1 MLYYQY
7 LLSWF
12 NSIKNTFLYRTLEEI
27 KKEFENQISRS
38 KYTIFAIGSFDE
50 KIIIVYSKEKKHAL
64 IFSIDK
70 PINDTNFFKKY
81 IQQKEHGIFNEFV
94 IQVGLDLQFIK
105 SLYTPK
111 IALLSLAK
119 NDVYTFPRFAL
130 GISDIAHAVRKEC
143 EGIVELYDL
152 QLNSNINDF
161 VTNIKNKSID
171 IVGISMTFGLFDVL
185 EQVLN
190 AIYQENLKCIITVGG
205 SLAAI
210 TYKQI
215 LEKFPKVIVS
225 LSEGEM
231 FIKQI
236 IRYYKGQCKIEEI
249 HGIAFRDE
257 NTIRQTSVCSFSP
270 TSEISLPE
278 LDLLLPTFKAK
289 GVFQLE
295 TSRGCY
301 NACTFC
307 PRKQK
312 GNWRGHFNDVK
323 KIEYLLN
330 YFCYTLRKAKLDPQN
345 FIVYVVD
352 EEFIGGEDKK
362 HQTRAIE
369 ISEIFAKNKLR
380 YETSF
385 RMNTIYNHSL
395 SYEKNLKKAET
406 IIKLKNNGLNRVLVG
421 VESGVQSV
429 LKRFN
434 KNVTSEEN
442 IAGIRLLTGLGI
454 PIRFT
459 YITFDPLMT
468 FQELKETYFFQGRK
482 DLLLKPYYKD
492 EPAKLL
498 DAIIE
503 KREISKLSK
512 GIPFY
517 SQIPYMLVSL
527 ECLIGSQYLDIAIK
541 NNLSKNKI
549 IMALGKEEIDYL
561 DKRIGKMSYFSQL
574 WIDRNFAVDYSLKS
588 LSKIY
593 PHEIS
598 IHIRR
603 QRILLKD
610 YAYQLLGKMLYI
622 IEPNKK
628 FLCDKCQQDLKFLN
642 KLSEQYLR
650 TKLLDNVFASLLQ
663 HQFELLIKEIDIL
676 KMNLKH
682 SLLNNDYKNICQQI
696 DIWSNQTSWQLLHN
710 T

>member
-1 MLYYQY
+1 MAHYQC

-12 NSIKNTFLYRTLEEI
+12 NNIKNTFLYRTLYEI
-27 KKEFENQISRS
+27 KKEFESQIPIS

-50 KIIIVYSKEKKHAL
+50 KIVIVYKEKKHVL

-70 PINDTNFFKKY
+70 PINNTTFLKKY
-81 IQQKEHGIFNEFV
+81 IQQIEYCVFNEFV

-105 SLYTPK
+105 SLYSPK

-130 GISDIAHAVRKEC
+130 GISDIAHAVRTEF
-143 EGIVELYDL
+143 EGVVELYDL
-152 QLNSNINDF
+152 QLNPNINDF
-161 VTNIKNKSID
+161 ITSIKNKNTD

-190 AIYQENLKCIITVGG
+190 AIYKENLRCIITVGG

-215 LEKFPKVIVS
+215 LEKFPQVIVS
-225 LSEGEM
+225 LSEGETS
-231 FIKQI
+231 IKQI

-249 HGIAFRDE
+249 NGIAFMDK
-257 NTIRQTSVCSFSP
+257 NTIRQTPVCKLSS

-278 LDLLLPTFKAK
+278 LDLLLPTLRAK
-289 GVFQLE
+289 EVFQLE

-312 GNWRGHFNDVK
+312 GIWRGRFDDVK

-330 YFCYTLRKAKLDPQN
+330 YFCYTLKNAKLEPQN

-352 EEFIGGEDKK
+352 EEFVGGEDEE

-369 ISEIFAKNKLR
+369 ISKILAKNKLK

-395 SYEKNLKKAET
+395 PYEKNLKKAET
-406 IIKLKNNGLNRVLVG
+406 IIKLKKNGLNRVLVG

-429 LKRFN
+429 LERFN

-442 IAGIRLLTGLGI
+442 IAGIRLLTGLDI

-468 FQELKETYFFQGRK
+468 LQELKETYFFQGRK
-482 DLLLKPYYKD
+482 DLLLKPCYKD

-498 DAIIE
+498 NAVIE
-503 KREISKLSK
+503 KREIAELSK
-512 GIPFY
+512 EIPFY
-517 SQIPYMLVSL
+517 SQVPYMLVSL
-527 ECLIGSQYLDIAIK
+527 ECLIGSQYLNVAIN

-549 IMALGKEEIDYL
+549 IMALGKEEIAYL

-598 IHIRR
+598 IHIRQ

-622 IEPNKK
+622 IEPHKK
-628 FLCDKCQQDLKFLN
+628 FLCSKSEADLKFLN
-642 KLSEQYLR
+642 KLSEQYLC
-650 TKLLDNVFASLLQ
+650 TKLLDNVFANLLQ
-663 HQFELLIKEIDIL
+663 HQFELLIKEIDAI
-676 KMNLKH
+676 KMNLKYGL
-682 SLLNNDYKNICQQI
+682 SNNDYKNICQQI
-696 DIWSNQTSWQLLHN
+696 DIWSNQTNWQLLHN

>member
-1 MLYYQY
+1 
-7 LLSWF
+7 
-12 NSIKNTFLYRTLEEI
+12 
-27 KKEFENQISRS
+27 
-38 KYTIFAIGSFDE
+38 
-50 KIIIVYSKEKKHAL
+50 
-64 IFSIDK
+64 
-70 PINDTNFFKKY
+70 
-81 IQQKEHGIFNEFV
+81 
-94 IQVGLDLQFIK
+94 
-105 SLYTPK
+105 
-111 IALLSLAK
+111 
-119 NDVYTFPRFAL
+119 
-130 GISDIAHAVRKEC
+130 
-143 EGIVELYDL
+143 
-152 QLNSNINDF
+152 
-161 VTNIKNKSID
+161 
-171 IVGISMTFGLFDVL
+171 MTFGLFDVL

-385 RMNTIYNHSL
+385 RMNTIYNHS
-395 SYEKNLKKAET
+395 
-406 IIKLKNNGLNRVLVG
+406 
-421 VESGVQSV
+421 
-429 LKRFN
+429 
-434 KNVTSEEN
+434 
-442 IAGIRLLTGLGI
+442 
-454 PIRFT
+454 
-459 YITFDPLMT
+459 
-468 FQELKETYFFQGRK
+468 
-482 DLLLKPYYKD
+482 
-492 EPAKLL
+492 
-498 DAIIE
+498 
-503 KREISKLSK
+503 
-512 GIPFY
+512 
-517 SQIPYMLVSL
+517 
-527 ECLIGSQYLDIAIK
+527 
-541 NNLSKNKI
+541 
-549 IMALGKEEIDYL
+549 
-561 DKRIGKMSYFSQL
+561 
-574 WIDRNFAVDYSLKS
+574 
-588 LSKIY
+588 
-593 PHEIS
+593 
-598 IHIRR
+598 
-603 QRILLKD
+603 
-610 YAYQLLGKMLYI
+610 
-622 IEPNKK
+622 
-628 FLCDKCQQDLKFLN
+628 
-642 KLSEQYLR
+642 
-650 TKLLDNVFASLLQ
+650 
-663 HQFELLIKEIDIL
+663 
-676 KMNLKH
+676 
-682 SLLNNDYKNICQQI
+682 
-696 DIWSNQTSWQLLHN
+696 
-710 T
+710 